1 MDFHETKQGQIFFN
15 VQLPQLIQSIQK
27 LTDALSHPG
36 PAVSLPIQ
44 ADDDFL
50 SELYLGNYEAEVFN
64 PAFVDHDLTQAAAD
78 AYNALAAAIP
88 EHCRDMLEKYADTL
102 AEKNGAVSE
111 LAYESGFR
119 TAVQMIAAGLSA
131 PVPRKGKG
139 TGVVS

>member
-1 MDFHETKQGQIFFN
+1 MNFHETKQGQIFFN

-27 LTDALSHPG
+27 LTDALSRPV
-36 PAVSLPIQ
+36 PSVSLPIQ
-44 ADDDFL
+44 ADADFL

-64 PAFVDHDLTQAAAD
+64 PAFVDHDLTQAAIA
-78 AYNALAAAIP
+78 AYSALAAAIP

-119 TAVQMIAAGLSA
+119 AAVQMIVAGLSA
-131 PVPRKGKG
+131 PVPGKDKG